1 MTATISKRTIAALS
15 DDELRAAFGELL
27 RERDDVDRRMGIVSD
42 EVRRRYVKEQK
53 ARPAMIRQRL
63 RTLTH
68 LKYAGS
74 QVVRTPGLHPTVRW
88 DRTKTATIVGPDEIE
103 LILCGGAE
111 TNEIP
116 ESE

>member
-53 ARPAMIRQRL
+53 ARPL
-63 RTLTH
+63 
-68 LKYAGS
+68 
-74 QVVRTPGLHPTVRW
+74 
-88 DRTKTATIVGPDEIE
+88 
-103 LILCGGAE
+103 
-111 TNEIP
+111 
-116 ESE
+116 